1 MVGTVVQSTNLQEAE
16 RKLHKRK
23 KKTRGR
29 KKKYKMN
36 WETRFNIAI
45 NTQVSIITLN
55 INRLNVLI
63 KRYKVADWIIK
74 QDPST

>member
-1 MVGTVVQSTNLQEAE
+1 
-16 RKLHKRK
+16 
-23 KKTRGR
+23 
-29 KKKYKMN
+29 MN
-36 WETRFNIAI
+36 WEIRFKIAI

-74 QDPST
+74 QHPST